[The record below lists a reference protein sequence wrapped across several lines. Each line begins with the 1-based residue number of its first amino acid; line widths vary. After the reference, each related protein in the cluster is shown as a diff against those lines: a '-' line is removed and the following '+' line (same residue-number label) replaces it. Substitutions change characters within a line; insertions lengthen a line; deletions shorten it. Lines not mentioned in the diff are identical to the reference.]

1 MKYINHMTTSSEDDK
16 HAEVMEQAG
25 GNEKGLA
32 AYGLYWV
39 IAEKIAAQIRPEQIT
54 TWMTRSW
61 KKWGE
66 MCGIRPTLFQKRV
79 KSMAKVGL
87 IFLYCDEKSACI
99 HLPNLLKYA
108 DEYIKRILKNSGQTP
123 ENVGRMSSPPALPA
137 FPDKKDLKI
146 LHPKPVDKLDPP
158 ATDRAVAPGGVLEA
172 PPGAALD
179 GIFKP
184 KDFVGNMTGEE
195 LIAAARAFP
204 KGTH

>member
-16 HAEVMEQAG
+16 HAAVMEQAG
-25 GNEKGLA
+25 GGVQGLA

-66 MCGIRPTLFQKRV
+66 ICGLRPSLFQKRV
-79 KSMAKVGL
+79 KSMAEVDL
-87 IFLYCDEKSACI
+87 IFLYCDKKSACI

-123 ENVGRMSSPPALPA
+123 ESVGRMSSLPALPA
-137 FPDKKDLKI
+137 YPAKQDLK
-146 LHPKPVDKLDPP
+146 PGPVDKVDNSHKDGANDGGNAEGHPP
-158 ATDRAVAPGGVLEA
+158 VAPQLLEGLENDPEVVRLGEIIKRRQA
-172 PPGAALD
+172 E
-179 GIFKP
+179 GIP
-184 KDFVGNMTGEE
+184 
-195 LIAAARAFP
+195 R
-204 KGTH
+204 